1 MGYNR
6 YNIYRNFWGQRRY
19 VREAEAEAQYYNYGY
34 NRWNMVI
41 LDTVTTDI
49 TTTTL
54 TTATTTTTLITVTTL
69 SMDITVTRKIFR
81 MENSRTQMQ
90 SLPKNFSHQKKI

>member
-1 MGYNR
+1 MVITDGT
-6 YNIYRNFWGQRRY
+6 
-19 VREAEAEAQYYNYGY
+19 
-34 NRWNMVI
+34 MVI
-41 LDTVTTDI
+41 LDTATTDI

-54 TTATTTTTLITVTTL
+54 TTATSTTTLTTVTTL

-90 SLPKNFSHQKKI
+90 SLPKNFSHQKKNIISYNFGSFFAK